1 MVYLIVFLPLLGSI
15 IAGFFGRKLGDKF
28 SLYLTSSLLII
39 LSSKLGIEL
48 IATKNTRAAI
58 EIASYLYLFQMNNP
72 NNISIVKDK
81 TI

>member
-39 LSSKLGIEL
+39 SMVLGWHEFFQLS
-48 IATKNTRAAI
+48 TN
-58 EIASYLYLFQMNNP
+58 YL
-72 NNISIVKDK
+72 DK
-81 TI
+81 TYPLMTWINVCLLYTSPSPRD